1 MSAPSITPTAPPTAG
16 NPTGGLAALFSLS
29 FNDLMVTRAHFAALD
44 PDEFGWIV
52 DGIDAELADRADRW
66 RER

>member
-1 MSAPSITPTAPPTAG
+1 MSAPSITPTHTAPPTAS
-16 NPTGGLAALFSLS
+16 LAALFSLS
-29 FNDLMVTRAHFAALD
+29 FNDLMVTRAHFADLDAL
-44 PDEFGWIV
+44 EFGWIV